1 MCPLTC
7 VPLSVP
13 LARSGRE
20 IRVEV
25 AEVHADAG
33 VGLRLDTRNYQLV
46 KTFTILS
53 VIIENSVKHYGAA
66 PGHSLPSV
74 INPEINQLRD
84 VALTGE
90 HNSSMY

>member
-1 MCPLTC
+1 MCPLTR

-33 VGLRLDTRNYQLV
+33 VGLRLDTRNYQSV
-46 KTFTILS
+46 SENI
-53 VIIENSVKHYGAA
+53 VIIKNSVKHYGTA

-74 INPEINQLRD
+74 INPEINQLRY

-90 HNSSMY
+90 HYSSMY

>member
-33 VGLRLDTRNYQLV
+33 VGLRLDTRNYQSV
-46 KTFTILS
+46 SENI
-53 VIIENSVKHYGAA
+53 VIIKNSVKHYGTA

>member
-33 VGLRLDTRNYQLV
+33 VGLRLDTRNYQSV
-46 KTFTILS
+46 SENI
-53 VIIENSVKHYGAA
+53 VIIKNSVKHYGTA

-74 INPEINQLRD
+74 INPEINQLRY

-90 HNSSMY
+90 HYSSMY

>member
-33 VGLRLDTRNYQLV
+33 VGLRLDTRNYQSV
-46 KTFTILS
+46 SENI
-53 VIIENSVKHYGAA
+53 VIIKNSVKHYGAA

>member
-1 MCPLTC
+1 MTC

-33 VGLRLDTRNYQLV
+33 VGLRLDTRNYQL
-46 KTFTILS
+46 
-53 VIIENSVKHYGAA
+53 
-66 PGHSLPSV
+66 
-74 INPEINQLRD
+74 
-84 VALTGE
+84 
-90 HNSSMY
+90 